1 MECQKFI
8 PEGWKNAEEGFDFA
22 QLKEAKMKGTVMQG
36 LVQKC
41 DTNYNL
47 QIALGND
54 IIGIIPRN
62 EVDII
67 NQDDF
72 GMTNPAICKNKV
84 GQFVQFKIKD
94 IYDENKL
101 LLSRKQV
108 RKRCIR
114 LGKKGFKTW
123 YGGKWNCKK
132 YSKIWCFCR
141 YWRRYYRASSY

>member
-54 IIGIIPRN
+54 IIGN
-62 EVDII
+62 L
-67 NQDDF
+67 
-72 GMTNPAICKNKV
+72 K
-84 GQFVQFKIKD
+84 
-94 IYDENKL
+94 
-101 LLSRKQV
+101 
-108 RKRCIR
+108 
-114 LGKKGFKTW
+114 
-123 YGGKWNCKK
+123 
-132 YSKIWCFCR
+132 
-141 YWRRYYRASSY
+141 